1 MRASQRDAYPARREA
16 DTASRRG
23 MILAPRLALWRAA
36 RRRRRGRGGV
46 LVASTA
52 PTARRPPMALCITV
66 VLSGL
71 LALAACAQPGDSQV
85 AAPTAAVAAPAE
97 EALQITVAPVA
108 VRPTKRL
115 LKFVGTLF
123 GNEEV
128 TLSSQVE
135 GQITSL
141 HADLGDEVATDE
153 VLLDIDDASMRAQ
166 LREAEAHVVKARADE
181 ARGREL
187 LRANIISLQEY
198 ESMQTAMA
206 VAEAQRDSLNV
217 TLRHKQVRSPLSGSV
232 AKRLVSVG
240 EYVRPGTPLFDLVDD
255 DPLTLRGDV
264 PERFA
269 QELAVAQPV
278 QIRVDAYPDDLFE
291 GRLLRI
297 SPAANAENRSIAVE
311 AEVPNA
317 AHKLKAGFF
326 ASAGIVTRADD
337 QALVVPETAVTSF
350 AGVTK
355 LFVVRDD
362 VAYERHV
369 RIGTRD
375 DEGMVEVVEGLHADE
390 VVATSGL
397 AKLENGVAVVVRK
410 GDS

>member
-1 MRASQRDAYPARREA
+1 MF
-16 DTASRRG
+16 
-23 MILAPRLALWRAA
+23 IAA
-36 RRRRRGRGGV
+36 
-46 LVASTA
+46 
-52 PTARRPPMALCITV
+52 
-66 VLSGL
+66 VLSSV
-71 LALAACAQPGDSQV
+71 LALAACADPSDSQVV
-85 AAPTAAVAAPAE
+85 AAPTAAADEV
-97 EALQITVAPVA
+97 LQITVVPVS

-141 HADLGDEVATDE
+141 HADLGDQVEADD
-153 VLLDIDDASMRAQ
+153 VLLEIDDASMRAQ

-187 LRANIISLQEY
+187 LHATIISLQEY
-198 ESMQTAMA
+198 EAMQTAMA

-217 TLRHKQVRSPLSGSV
+217 TLRHKRVRSPLSGSV

-240 EYVRPGTPLFDLVDD
+240 EYVRPGTPLFDLVAV
-255 DPLTLRGDV
+255 DPLKLRGDV

-269 QELAVAQPV
+269 QEIAVGQPV
-278 QIRVDAYPDDLFE
+278 QIRVDAYPDVLFE
-291 GRLLRI
+291 GRLLRV

-311 AEVPNA
+311 AAVPNPER
-317 AHKLKAGFF
+317 KLKAGFF
-326 ASAGIVTRADD
+326 AGASIVTRADD
-337 QALVVPETAVTSF
+337 EALVVPETAVTSF

-355 LFVVRDD
+355 LFVVRDNI
-362 VAYERHV
+362 AYERHV
-369 RIGTRD
+369 RVGTRD
-375 DEGMVEVVEGLHADE
+375 DQGLVEVLEGLHADE

-397 AKLENGVAVVVRK
+397 AKLENGMAVAVRK